1 MLIVFFDHQMYFCEK
16 QFYMRKIILTT
27 AILAMVFVG
36 CKKDDVSPTNSTS
49 TSVSS
54 TPKIL
59 KEYEYNILNDSIIL
73 DSSIITY
80 SYDDKGRL
88 ATKKEDNYTES
99 YTYLSANL
107 IKVSILYFK
116 NDVSIDS
123 EEYSIML
130 DSKGLA
136 VKHYIFEKDTLF
148 LYFSP
153 EGFFKNKSGNLIE
166 VLDGNVLKEGTT
178 TYEYYLDKI
187 NTIGND
193 NRGMPFMG
201 KDSKNLVKTVKY
213 TGTTVNT
220 VSKRKRSTSDYS
232 YTYEFDSKNRV
243 IKSTKASSTNQIVFS
258 PSGLAGTRKRVT
270 KYEYIN

>member
-1 MLIVFFDHQMYFCEK
+1 MKKLILSATV
-16 QFYMRKIILTT
+16 LV
-27 AILAMVFVG
+27 MVFVG
-36 CKKDDVSPTNSTS
+36 CKKEDTNKTNTTS
-49 TSVSS
+49 NSVVS

-80 SYDDKGRL
+80 SYDNKGRL

-99 YTYLSANL
+99 YTYVSANL
-107 IKVSILYFK
+107 INVSRLHYK

-123 EEYSIML
+123 WEYSIIL

-136 VKHYIFEKDTLF
+136 IKHYVSEKDTLF
-148 LYFSP
+148 LYFTP
-153 EGFFKNKSGNLIE
+153 EGFLKGNKNSNVLE
-166 VLDGNVLKEGTT
+166 VLDGNVLKVGKEETT

-193 NRGMPFMG
+193 NRGMSFMG

-220 VSKRKRSTSDYS
+220 VSKMKRSTSDYS

-243 IKSTKASSTNQIVFS
+243 VKSTKASSNNQIVVF
-258 PSGLAGTRKRVT
+258 PSGLVGIEKQVV

>member
-1 MLIVFFDHQMYFCEK
+1 MKKLILSATV
-16 QFYMRKIILTT
+16 
-27 AILAMVFVG
+27 LAMVFVG
-36 CKKDDVSPTNSTS
+36 CKKEDTNKTNTTS
-49 TSVSS
+49 NSVAS

-80 SYDDKGRL
+80 SYDNKGRL

-99 YTYLSANL
+99 YTYVSANL
-107 IKVSILYFK
+107 INVSRLYYK

-123 EEYSIML
+123 WEYSIIL

-136 VKHYIFEKDTLF
+136 IKHYVSEKDTLF
-148 LYFSP
+148 LYFTP
-153 EGFFKNKSGNLIE
+153 EGFLKGNKNGNVLE

-193 NRGMPFMG
+193 NRGMSFMG

-220 VSKRKRSTSDYS
+220 VNEMKRSTSDYS

-243 IKSTKASSTNQIVFS
+243 VKSTKASSNNQIVVIS
-258 PSGLAGTRKRVT
+258 SGLGGILKQVT

>member
-1 MLIVFFDHQMYFCEK
+1 MEMFW
-16 QFYMRKIILTT
+16 
-27 AILAMVFVG
+27 
-36 CKKDDVSPTNSTS
+36 
-49 TSVSS
+49 
-54 TPKIL
+54 
-59 KEYEYNILNDSIIL
+59 
-73 DSSIITY
+73 
-80 SYDDKGRL
+80 
-88 ATKKEDNYTES
+88 KKE
-99 YTYLSANL
+99 L
-107 IKVSILYFK
+107 
-116 NDVSIDS
+116 
-123 EEYSIML
+123 
-130 DSKGLA
+130 
-136 VKHYIFEKDTLF
+136 
-148 LYFSP
+148 
-153 EGFFKNKSGNLIE
+153 
-166 VLDGNVLKEGTT
+166 
-178 TYEYYLDKI
+178 YYLDKI